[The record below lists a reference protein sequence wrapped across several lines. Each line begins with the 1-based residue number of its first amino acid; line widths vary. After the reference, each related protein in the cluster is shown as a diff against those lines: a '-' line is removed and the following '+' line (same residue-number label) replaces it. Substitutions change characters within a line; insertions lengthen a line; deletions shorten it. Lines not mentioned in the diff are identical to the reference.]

1 MRERENRDSSFSQ
14 RSPKGR
20 QPVPLSLTDTKLKSL
35 YAALEAAKATDPA
48 LKLGGDRALEVLA
61 AIGDGTTETTSYA
74 KILTA
79 LKKAGISRGDQI
91 SIVKKGMS
99 STEKADLAAILE
111 SGSVPCDA
119 DTKAFFEGVLGRI
132 GPGPLP
138 GRGLKISADQS
149 HGLSG
154 FTQAGASI
162 EAINISAAP
171 TGRLH
176 MDDTTVIGKA
186 DASGKFEGAELTGDQ
201 KILEGDLVRTRARFG
216 DGTTSDWVT
225 VKARGVAANDTRNAE
240 VSIVRIGLV
249 AGAGDQVAV
258 SNINASRQVSEP
270 GAKLQFTNTRTNEKT
285 SVTITDIGGFP
296 DGFSLKGKAGDTF
309 SVAATDGVNNP
320 AFSKAVGDVKVPGG
334 DSGVDLIKDPALHH
348 DELNPDGTPKFGKTR
363 FTGPVIVNGVSFSDA
378 EQGQLGDCYFPAAMA
393 AIAAVQ
399 PDAIKNMIKDNGNGT
414 YTVTFKDRDSTGRF
428 NNVTVNVDGD
438 LYVRSYGGALYGHSA
453 NSDDPKEMELWFP
466 LIEKA
471 YATWRGSYDAIG
483 NGGNSDAVFQAV
495 LGKERAANWVTPG
508 NTAQTFAQIKKSLDA
523 KSPVAAGTY
532 GESEAARYTNSGV
545 YADHAYSILKTRE
558 AGGKQFVT
566 LRNPWG
572 ESEPANNGA
581 NDGVFELEMA
591 VFAKLYQNIMYV
603 NP

>member
-1 MRERENRDSSFSQ
+1 M
-14 RSPKGR
+14 
-20 QPVPLSLTDTKLKSL
+20 PLSLTDTKLKSL
-35 YAALEAAKATDPA
+35 YTALEAAKASNPN
-48 LKLGGDRALEVLA
+48 LKLGGENALQILA
-61 AIGDGTTETTSYA
+61 AIGDGPTSAASYA

-79 LKKAGISRGDQI
+79 LKKTGISREEQI

-99 STEKADLAAILE
+99 STEKGDLVKILD
-111 SGSVPCDA
+111 SGTVPCDA
-119 DTKAFFEGVLGRI
+119 DTKAFFEGVLGRTT
-132 GPGPLP
+132 PPPPP
-138 GRGLKISADQS
+138 GRGLKISDDQGS
-149 HGLSG
+149 GLSG

-171 TGRLH
+171 SGRLH
-176 MDDTTVIGKA
+176 MDDTTVVGKA
-186 DASGKFEGAELTGDQ
+186 DANGTFNGASLTGDQ
-201 KILEGDLVRTRARFG
+201 KILEGDLIRTRARFT

-225 VKARGVAANDTRNAE
+225 VRAKGVASKDTRNAQ

-249 AGAGDQVAV
+249 AGAGEKIAV

-285 SVTITDIGGFP
+285 TVIITDIGGFP

-309 SVAATDGVNNP
+309 SVAATDGVNNTT
-320 AFSKAVGDVKVPGG
+320 FSQAAGQVKVPGS

-348 DELNPDGTPKFGKTR
+348 DELNADGTPKFGKAR
-363 FTGPVIVNGVSFSDA
+363 FTGPVIVDGVSFGDA
-378 EQGQLGDCYFPAAMA
+378 QQGQIGDCYFPAAMA

-399 PDAIKNMIKDNGNGT
+399 PDAIKNMVKDNGNGT
-414 YTVTFKDRDSTGRF
+414 YTVTFKERDYRTGRF
-428 NNVTVNVDGD
+428 TNVNVNVDGD

-483 NGGNSDAVFQAV
+483 NGGHADEVLQSV
-495 LGKERAANWVTPG
+495 LGKERAADWVSPS
-508 NTAQTFAQIKKSLDA
+508 NTTKIFAQIKKSLDA
-523 KSPVAAGTY
+523 KTPVAAGTY
-532 GESEAARYTNSGV
+532 GESEEARYTNSGV

-572 ESEPANNGA
+572 ESEPANNGP

-603 NP
+603 KP